1 MFEEQTYEIILQRM
15 LERVKTNL
23 GVDTSEGSLV
33 YNILAPEAWEL
44 SQCYI
49 AMDTVLDTTF
59 ANTAPREE
67 LILRAKERGIS
78 PYEATKA
85 IIKGEFNID
94 VPIESRFTL
103 DELAYVALEKLS
115 IGIYKMEC
123 ETAGILGNKKFG
135 DILADEYIEGLET
148 AKLTELLIP
157 GTDEEETEAFR
168 TRYFD
173 SFESQAFG
181 GNRADYSEKIK
192 AITGVGGVKISRA
205 TDVNKTINTVIITSE
220 YSKPSVTLVNLV
232 QTAIDPT
239 QNSGEGYGLAPIGH
253 VVLVSSCDEV
263 VINLAC
269 SITLEDGYT
278 WSEVSEL
285 VTAKVEEYLLSLRKE
300 WENNTY
306 LIVRIAQIS
315 SQIVSVQGVEDVS
328 DIKIN
333 NVASNYSCEANE
345 IPVIGSVT
353 NNADA

>member
-1 MFEEQTYEIILQRM
+1 MYENQTYEVILGRMLQRAK
-15 LERVKTNL
+15 VNL

-33 YNILAPEAWEL
+33 YNILSPEAWEL

-67 LILRAKERGIS
+67 LILRAKERGIR

-85 IIKGEFNID
+85 ILKGEFNID
-94 VPIESRFTL
+94 IPLESRFTL
-103 DELAYVALEKLS
+103 DELAYVAVEKIS
-115 IGIYKMEC
+115 TGTYKMEC
-123 ETAGILGNKKFG
+123 ETSGTLGNKKFG
-135 DILADEYIEGLET
+135 DILADEYIEGLEF

-205 TDVNKTINTVIITSE
+205 TDANKTINTVIITSE
-220 YSKPSVTLVNLV
+220 YSKPSSTLVNIV

-239 QNSGEGYGLAPIGH
+239 LNSGEGYGLAPIGH
-253 VVLVSSCDEV
+253 VVIVSSCDEV
-263 VINLAC
+263 VINITC
-269 SITLEDGYT
+269 SITLENGYT

-285 VTAKVEEYLLSLRKE
+285 VTEKVEEYLLSLRKE
-300 WENNTY
+300 WERNSF

-328 DIKIN
+328 NIEIN
-333 NVASNYSCEANE
+333 NAASNYSCGANE
-345 IPVIGSVT
+345 IPVLGSVT
-353 NNADA
+353 KNADT